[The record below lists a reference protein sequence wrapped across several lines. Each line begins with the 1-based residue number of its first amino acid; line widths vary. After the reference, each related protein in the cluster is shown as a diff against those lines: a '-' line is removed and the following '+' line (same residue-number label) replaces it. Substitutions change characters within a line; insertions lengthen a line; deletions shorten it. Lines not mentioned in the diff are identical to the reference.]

1 MLLYILKIY
10 AHPGLFLFIFVSF
23 SHSDNNTVS
32 ISTIKI
38 EKIIDGVLGIR
49 TRDRNMVSIDETT
62 EKWWP
67 SQRLLTL
74 TGELI

>member
-1 MLLYILKIY
+1 M
-10 AHPGLFLFIFVSF
+10 SF